1 VRQLNVTGNGAG
13 PDDAWWE
20 RSLGIHDARA
30 ESYSAFARVL
40 RFPDTVP
47 KRSIAVVADVCDH
60 NPCLCV
66 SASELADAR
75 TRAFSWTSNIND
87 SMSLAVE
94 HIRLFGGFGIPG
106 ATNCLVAARDARRET
121 RRAVEEISQAYQ
133 RFGYWAE
140 DTSDHA
146 LCPAHAS
153 NALGFMAH
161 CLLVGDLG
169 VPAATREAQL
179 FYARFLSHWMPGF
192 ADAIRREARH
202 PVTTLIGVALAEFAS
217 AENATTLY
225 GSTRDRA

>member
-1 VRQLNVTGNGAG
+1 MRRSNVTDNCAG

-47 KRSIAVVADVCDH
+47 ARSIAVVANVCECG
-60 NPCLCV
+60 PCAHV

-75 TRAFSWTSNIND
+75 ERACSWTHNIND

-121 RRAVEEISQAYQ
+121 RRAVDEISCAYQ
-133 RFGYWAE
+133 RFGYWTE

-153 NALGFMAH
+153 NALGFMSH
-161 CLLVGDLG
+161 CLLIGDLG

-192 ADAIRREARH
+192 ADAIRNEAHH
-202 PVTTLIGVALAEFAS
+202 PVTTLLGVALAEFAHR
-217 AENATTLY
+217 ENAITLQSSAS
-225 GSTRDRA
+225 GPV